1 MVRSAANLPIRTT
14 PSHTGRRAI
23 LSAIALCPFVR
34 SAKSAQIDSNDG
46 DNPLIQELL
55 RRTEEKR
62 EERRRERLEDYYRRN
77 FSDYFSF
84 EMSPGMRS
92 QGLSS
97 ETIERIKEWQEKS
110 ASAVKRASQ

>member
-1 MVRSAANLPIRTT
+1 MVRSARAAV
-14 PSHTGRRAI
+14 SHRATQSNSRRAV
-23 LSAIALCPFVR
+23 LSTVVLFPFVSR
-34 SAKSAQIDSNDG
+34 SAKSTQLNSEDA
-46 DNPLIQELL
+46 DNPLIQKLL

-84 EMSPGMRS
+84 EMSPGMGS

-97 ETIERIKEWQEKS
+97 ETIESIKKWQEQS
-110 ASAVKRASQ
+110 ASAGKREQ

>member
-1 MVRSAANLPIRTT
+1 MVRSARAAVSCRST
-14 PSHTGRRAI
+14 SRRAV
-23 LSAIALCPFVR
+23 LSTVVLFPFVSR
-34 SAKSAQIDSNDG
+34 SAKSTQLDSNDA

-84 EMSPGMRS
+84 EMSPGMGS
-92 QGLSS
+92 QGLSP
-97 ETIERIKEWQEKS
+97 ETIESIKKWQS
-110 ASAVKRASQ
+110 ASVGSKREQ